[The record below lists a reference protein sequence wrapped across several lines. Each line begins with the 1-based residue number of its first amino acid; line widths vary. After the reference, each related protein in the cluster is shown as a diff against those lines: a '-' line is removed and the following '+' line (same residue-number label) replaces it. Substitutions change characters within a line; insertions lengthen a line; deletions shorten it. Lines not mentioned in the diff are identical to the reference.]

1 MSVSLYSSLLKYM
14 FFTGD
19 VTFNVYLSTS
29 TLLMLLAPEPPRHTS
44 RNGDRGAA
52 GQQTG
57 GGSRQTVGA
66 GQADTSAAV
75 ENADGTAV
83 VVYNPASGER

>member
-1 MSVSLYSSLLKYM
+1 M

-19 VTFNVYLSTS
+19 VTFNIYLSTS
-29 TLLMLLAPEPPRHTS
+29 TLLMSLAPEPPRHTS

-57 GGSRQTVGA
+57 GGSTQTVA
-66 GQADTSAAV
+66 ASQADTSAAV
-75 ENADGTAV
+75 EDANGTAL